1 MRDVYRS
8 LLTVL
13 AGVLTLWLL
22 LGFWSLPVGSRVAFS
37 LLIILVC
44 GGMLWRQYRTLLIR
58 APALRDI
65 VVESLPPEDFQ
76 GAVILVCGD
85 NSALFAAGTRHRE
98 TRQGWYLWVKDAEQL
113 PLLAQHLS
121 QIRSALV
128 SQISILLAILP
139 ERHTSDAE
147 LTQSLR
153 GWQRAAAQCHIS
165 LGQLP
170 PQWIVIWL
178 SPPVACVEAEPV
190 WFTTVSQRAGLQVY
204 QPGQGNLSL
213 TDWAQET
220 TSGEWLSRL
229 SQVLWLDSGLAW
241 LNTAVNSL
249 LSERQG
255 ELPALKPCIQGLCMA
270 PVSGLAGNLW
280 QQHIA
285 SVTALPPDTVESG
298 ELLPLPELLLSALP
312 RRRGVSRRMVFWRY
326 AGLLG
331 GIFLALAM
339 LASWVNNQRLI
350 RNVGDH
356 LALYHRLSDA
366 PLTPKL
372 QAHQRLRAD
381 GALLEDWQRRGEPLR
396 YRLGLYQGGRL
407 IPAVEAA
414 VNDLPLPPSLSPSPQ
429 TVIKKIVQEPATI
442 RLDSMSLFDSGK
454 SALKAGST
462 KMLVN
467 SLVGVK
473 ARPGWL
479 IVVAGHTDNTG
490 NAQRNQTLSQKRAE
504 AVRDWMHDTGDVP
517 ESCFAVQGYG
527 ASRPLAT
534 NDTPEGRALNRRVE
548 ISLVSQAN
556 ACQIPGHTLA
566 SSQDDG
572 ASQHNRE

>member
-1 MRDVYRS
+1 MREVYRS

-13 AGVLTLWLL
+13 AGVLALWLI
-22 LGFWSLPVGSRVAFS
+22 LGFWPLSAGSRVALS
-37 LLIILVC
+37 LLVILVC
-44 GGMLWRQYRTLLIR
+44 GVMLWHQYRTSQIQ
-58 APALRDI
+58 APAFG
-65 VVESLPPEDFQ
+65 ESLPTEDFQ

-85 NSALFAAGTRHRE
+85 NRALFAEGVQHRE

-113 PLLAQHLS
+113 PLLAQYLS
-121 QIRSALV
+121 QIRPALV
-128 SQISILLAILP
+128 SQISVLLAVLP
-139 ERHTSDAE
+139 ERHTSDAD

-153 GWQRAAAQCHIS
+153 GWQRAVMQCRAAT
-165 LGQLP
+165 GQLP
-170 PQWIVIWL
+170 PLWVVSWL
-178 SPPVACVEAEPV
+178 SPPAASVDAEPV

-213 TDWAQET
+213 SDWTRET
-220 TSGEWLSRL
+220 ASGEWLSRL
-229 SQVLWLDSGLAW
+229 SQILWLDSGLAW
-241 LNTAVNSL
+241 LNSAVNSL

-255 ELPALKPCIQGLCMA
+255 ELPALKPCVQGLCMV

-285 SVTALPPDTVESG
+285 SVTALPPDTVENG
-298 ELLPLPELLLSALP
+298 ELLPLPDLLLSALP

-331 GIFLALAM
+331 GIFLALAI
-339 LASWVNNQRLI
+339 LASWCNNQRLI

-356 LALYHRLSDA
+356 LALYHHLTDI
-366 PLTPKL
+366 PLTPTL
-372 QAHQRLRAD
+372 QVQQRLRAD
-381 GALLEDWQRRGEPLR
+381 GALLDDWQQRGEPVR
-396 YRLGLYQGGRL
+396 YRFGLYQGQRL
-407 IPAVEAA
+407 IPAVEAV
-414 VNDLPLPPSLSPSPQ
+414 VNDQVLPPSLSPSSLP
-429 TVIKKIVQEPATI
+429 VIKKIVQGPKTI
-442 RLDSMSLFDSGK
+442 RLDSISLFDSGK

-473 ARPGWL
+473 AMPGWL

-527 ASRPLAT
+527 ESRPLAT

-556 ACQIPGHTLA
+556 ACQMPGHTLA
-566 SSQDDG
+566 SSQDDA